1 MNRHRLPIFLAAAG
15 LLALSSAA
23 GAGLKVTSLGRLEP
37 PLPARDEQRGTE
49 AKWRRVQKDLGLD
62 PARVVIRQLGANL
75 GGNTSV
81 RNRLT
86 PPWKDKGYYQRCRDL
101 GQVITVGEEPFV
113 LDALILRTGND
124 DLAFLPGVAGAP
136 LLVQFFE
143 VTGTPVID
151 DNGTPPGTDATHG
164 FSKNHRCDDLLRGVT
179 YRPIR
184 VATGGTMPDLLAGGG
199 SGRLTYLK
207 FDLTGEDELPLEA
220 GKRYAFLVGIGRPV
234 REGNFTLANRN
245 RASNP
250 APPRL
255 TDPGAYPGGW
265 GLRREGS
272 GTRPRKVPAPTPPA
286 DEALRAALL
295 VQSRFPPLKARL
307 AIPPTTEGYPDVDTY
322 RDLEFY
328 VLRKP

>member
-1 MNRHRLPIFLAAAG
+1 MRRYLLPPLLATVW
-15 LLALSSAA
+15 LLALPPGA
-23 GAGLKVTSLGRLEP
+23 GAGLEVTSLGRLEP
-37 PLPARDEQRGTE
+37 PLPPRDEQRGTE

-62 PARVVIRQLGANL
+62 PARVVMRQSGANL

-81 RNRLT
+81 RNRLH

-143 VTGTPVID
+143 VGGTPTID
-151 DNGTPPGTDATHG
+151 DNGTPPGSHATHG
-164 FSKNHRCDDLLRGVT
+164 FSKNHRCDDVMRGVT
-179 YRPIR
+179 YHPMG
-184 VATGGTMPDLLAGGG
+184 VATGGTMPDLRAGGG
-199 SGRLTYLK
+199 NGRLTYLK
-207 FDLTGEDELPLEA
+207 FDFTGEDELTLEA
-220 GKRYAFLVGIGRPV
+220 GKRYAFLVGIARPV

-265 GLRREGS
+265 GLRREGN
-272 GTRPRKVPAPTPPA
+272 GTRPRKVPGPNPPA
-286 DEALRAALL
+286 DASLRAELL
-295 VQSRFPPLKARL
+295 AQSRFPPHERRL